1 MTFTELTDAE
11 LAQVIADPQQARS
24 ILWRLPTGDGPSG
37 SVDKAIDG
45 IQFLLSAADVPIA
58 IAPQQ
63 MPGEPIPTQ
72 NGEIYFGLS
81 ADQVAAIATQLAPT
95 RFAWASRRAIHRHEH
110 LPVRLIA
117 AWTRRRD
124 VKRCPWSIA
133 PRAWTLCCDR

>member
-1 MTFTELTDAE
+1 MT
-11 LAQVIADPQQARS
+11 QARVCFFS
-24 ILWRLPTGDGPSG
+24 AAAPEALVLIGYRPARERPNSGDLYQVG

-81 ADQVAAIATQLAPT
+81 ADQVAVIATQLAAT
-95 RFAWASRRAIHRHEH
+95 RFAWAGRRAIHRHEH

-117 AWTRRRD
+117 A
-124 VKRCPWSIA
+124 
-133 PRAWTLCCDR
+133 